1 MIAND
6 GWYYHIKM
14 DHLTQVIL
22 IRVHNNKS
30 LYNYTNYKYFLCKL
44 TVNFFIAINIFR

>member
-1 MIAND
+1 MFSAIKTSYRSGPDGTVIAND

-22 IRVHNNKS
+22 IRVHQR
-30 LYNYTNYKYFLCKL
+30 YKEI
-44 TVNFFIAINIFR
+44 TNIFFNT